1 MKLWLKAA
9 MIRAAKTMAQSAI
22 AMTGTAAMLNDVDWK
37 SVVSASLLAGILSLF
52 TSMAGLP
59 EVKK

>member
-22 AMTGTAAMLNDVDWK
+22 AITGTAAMLNDVDWK

-59 EVKK
+59 EVEK